1 MDLLVSSGGN
11 MPAMGSNLLAPRLY
25 LNDGKGYFKKD
36 TLRLPAITVNASCV
50 SISDYD
56 NDGDVDIFIGG
67 RSVPGQYGVVPSS
80 YLFQN
85 NGGFFK
91 DVTASLAPQLQ
102 HVGMVTD
109 AVWEDTNGD
118 NRKDLVV
125 VGEWMPVSVFMSN
138 GKELSLAP
146 LNKQFASM
154 KGWWNCIKAA
164 DLDND
169 GDIDFVVGNLG
180 LNTKIKGDSAHPV
193 KLYLNDFDNNGTKEC
208 VMAYYKSDGKL
219 YPYYLRGDMV
229 AQMPILKKQF
239 LKYIDYA
246 GKTLDQVFTKSQLSG
261 AAVSDANYFQ
271 TCVVIN
277 NGKAGYSFQP
287 LPARA
292 QFAPVY
298 GVHVEDLDADGI
310 KDICLVGNLS
320 AIKPE
325 LGRYDANWG
334 TVFKGLPNHQYRYL
348 PQTKTGI
355 TYNGDARDIASIK
368 TIDKKGTIIMT
379 INNQSL
385 KIFKYNR

>member
-1 MDLLVSSGGN
+1 MAMGLKTSLWEAQKTTPVKFSFRHPAGKFLPLLPQTGFITDRQYEDAGAKFLDVDGDGDMDLLVSSGGN

-56 NDGDVDIFIGG
+56 NDGDVDMFIGG
-67 RSVPGQYGVVPSS
+67 RSVPGQYGIVPSS

-118 NRKDLVV
+118 NLKDLVV

-138 GKELSLAP
+138 GKELALSP
-146 LNKQFASM
+146 LNKQFASI

-169 GDIDFVVGNLG
+169 GDVDFVLGNLG

-193 KLYLNDFDNNGTKEC
+193 KLYLSDFDNNGTKEC

-229 AQMPILKKQF
+229 AQMPVLKKQF

-246 GKTLDQVFTKSQLSG
+246 GKTLDQVFTKSQLSN

-292 QFAPVY
+292 QFSPVY
-298 GVHVEDLDADGI
+298 GVL
-310 KDICLVGNLS
+310 
-320 AIKPE
+320 
-325 LGRYDANWG
+325 
-334 TVFKGLPNHQYRYL
+334 
-348 PQTKTGI
+348 
-355 TYNGDARDIASIK
+355 
-368 TIDKKGTIIMT
+368 
-379 INNQSL
+379 
-385 KIFKYNR
+385 